1 MSAPTAAAE
10 ALVAKACRWVAANPG
25 TWGRLR
31 GICRRLMA
39 EGRVIQRDNVYTLA
53 CQSGL
58 DVSEASEFRRDHNL
72 WSVLSRYMVM
82 LSPPMLAAIGF
93 RVSAVDDVDLVA
105 TWEAV
110 VGDPEF
116 EASSLA
122 EARAAYDGRAA

>member
-1 MSAPTAAAE
+1 
-10 ALVAKACRWVAANPG
+10 
-25 TWGRLR
+25 
-31 GICRRLMA
+31 
-39 EGRVIQRDNVYTLA
+39 
-53 CQSGL
+53 
-58 DVSEASEFRRDHNL
+58 
-72 WSVLSRYMVM
+72 MVM